1 MLVKSGKA
9 LGNKGSLPERHPALL
24 AEAAVT
30 SSSPVKGASAGRV
43 DLHLGRELDLTSEA
57 GRQLSEAA
65 SLRPLASIKRGQR
78 LVRGRAGGLGTGR
91 SRLLRSHLSSLQ
103 VAVIRILNN
112 TKVVEVVT
120 WRGVGT
126 GALVAGVPGVAGLVA
141 CRTVAALCGVAG
153 LGAPGLTRGAEV
165 GVATAGDWPVK
176 NTFKHITF
184 MSSHFK

>member
-65 SLRPLASIKRGQR
+65 SLRPLASIERGQR

-91 SRLLRSHLSSLQ
+91 SWLLRSHLSRLTQ
-103 VAVIRILNN
+103 VL
-112 TKVVEVVT
+112 
-120 WRGVGT
+120 
-126 GALVAGVPGVAGLVA
+126 
-141 CRTVAALCGVAG
+141 
-153 LGAPGLTRGAEV
+153 
-165 GVATAGDWPVK
+165 
-176 NTFKHITF
+176 
-184 MSSHFK
+184 

>member
-43 DLHLGRELDLTSEA
+43 DLNLGRELDLTSEA

-65 SLRPLASIKRGQR
+65 SLRPLASIKRGQG

-153 LGAPGLTRGAEV
+153 LGAPGLTRGADV
-165 GVATAGDWPVK
+165 GVAMAGDWPVK
-176 NTFKHITF
+176 STFKHITF